1 MPAVSP
7 LTAGIEINRA
17 NTSTADTSA
26 KAPYLQSTFGQNASD
41 VVNISSLAREKL
53 QQENQL
59 EASQKI
65 NEIADDVIR
74 VTSTIGRAKS
84 SGNLSQ
90 SQATELYNKIANL
103 L

>member
-1 MPAVSP
+1 MPSVPP
-7 LTAGIEINRA
+7 LTAGIEINRV
-17 NTSTADTSA
+17 TSSNAGSST
-26 KAPYLQSTFGQNASD
+26 KPPFLQSTLGQYADD
-41 VVNISSLAREKL
+41 VVNISGLAQEKL

-59 EASQKI
+59 GAAQQI
-65 NEIADDVIR
+65 NDIANDVIR

-90 SQATELYNKIANL
+90 SQATDLYNKIANL